1 MRQDGSVHAAASYLS
16 TDMDSVCTGDRHPR
30 VRATRAATH
39 RWRHETCGVPI
50 AKRQHLMRPGHRRA
64 SLRPLWV
71 TPLASRFALTRTVD
85 RSSGIV
91 GDPSSTA
98 DERSVEER
106 TFSCQVEQAWL
117 VRFATDLKQS
127 DGTFGIATLS
137 VVRCQPVVVVVERA
151 A

>member
-1 MRQDGSVHAAASYLS
+1 MPPPAPTRGASY
-16 TDMDSVCTGDRHPR
+16 
-30 VRATRAATH
+30 
-39 RWRHETCGVPI
+39 
-50 AKRQHLMRPGHRRA
+50 
-64 SLRPLWV
+64 RPLWV
-71 TPLASRFALTRTVD
+71 TPLASRFALIRTVD

-127 DGTFGIATLS
+127 DGTFGIATLWC
-137 VVRCQPVVVVVERA
+137 RGGQGKALLVERA